1 MANELA
7 CLNCGKGFIPTCH
20 ITRQKF
26 CSSECRVRYNN
37 AKRYCTDTPV
47 NECPEYGTPIQ
58 QIGEAGRWRQCEKEE
73 ACVPMKKSTVPSA
86 LLPGSGIVSAS
97 LLAQIMNS
105 KYALA
110 LPFYRQ
116 EREQRRLG
124 LPVSRQTM
132 SNWVLAA
139 GERWLLPVY
148 HVLHKELLA
157 NEILHADETTLMVLR
172 EPERQALADELG
184 EDGIQELAQRY
195 AEAYEDCYDG
205 DELDAYIEEICADA
219 YAGMNRLP
227 EAKTQIIQKA
237 ARQAQDAQQ
246 AAEENGGTRGPP
258 EKYSINNTRRLSW
271 KAQVNGYF
279 SNDGSVRSSD
289 SLYLGESDVDGV
301 LNAPLYIP
309 TSVINK
315 AVRQP
320 KGSRSAHAL
329 TKSDIM
335 KLESGVRNAPAVIVN
350 PARNAVVFVT
360 ENADASGSYIIASFD
375 LNNNLFGETAHKLTS
390 IHGQVNLPALF
401 ENLGA
406 DATIFVK
413 NENKLNQMLPGN
425 QILKSLELLAKVEL
439 DDGSV
444 AENSGNV
451 NEKFSA
457 SDGV

>member
-1 MANELA
+1 
-7 CLNCGKGFIPTCH
+7 
-20 ITRQKF
+20 
-26 CSSECRVRYNN
+26 
-37 AKRYCTDTPV
+37 
-47 NECPEYGTPIQ
+47 
-58 QIGEAGRWRQCEKEE
+58 
-73 ACVPMKKSTVPSA
+73 
-86 LLPGSGIVSAS
+86 
-97 LLAQIMNS
+97 
-105 KYALA
+105 
-110 LPFYRQ
+110 
-116 EREQRRLG
+116 
-124 LPVSRQTM
+124 
-132 SNWVLAA
+132 
-139 GERWLLPVY
+139 
-148 HVLHKELLA
+148 
-157 NEILHADETTLMVLR
+157 MVLR

-184 EDGIQELAQRY
+184 EDGIRELAQRY
-195 AEAYEDCYDG
+195 AEAYEGCYDG
-205 DELDAYIEEICADA
+205 AELDAYIEEICADA
-219 YAGMNRLP
+219 YAGMDRLP

-237 ARQAQDAQQ
+237 AKTAQDAQQ
-246 AAEENGGTRGPP
+246 TAEENGETRGPP

-279 SNDGSVRSSD
+279 SNDESVQSSD

-375 LNNNLFGETAHKLTS
+375 LNNNLFGETAHKSTS

-457 SDGV
+457 AEDTEEADTEAEAAEEAAKEPPTVYESLTLDSIPKKAQDYLRRVRGQTAAAIQQTLSMPFAARQEVLKPAIEEMMNEYLQTGRISQETVDRSFEESYRRGVKRPTVRVRWEFSDTP